1 MARTSKDTRL
11 DRCPTVCAVVRM
23 RLRAACLCLLW
34 MPAVALCA
42 RPAHDERGHDAA
54 PRRALPHQQIDKRC
68 PKFAY
73 VPFASGGAGHIFSDI
88 VLGLELATRVNATF
102 VLEDLDDPSR
112 PVGRH
117 GAYPGL
123 LSFLNLDS
131 TEMRMADVLALYAP
145 RVVDASWDNATRVTG
160 CNVLIRV
167 PDTSCDVPASST
179 RLADTGLDES
189 CHTVLGDLYNKF
201 KHVFRAKYM
210 AKVAQHRR
218 TYGRLFSRA
227 SVNVAWHIRSGDINL
242 HQGDVEYFDN
252 TRAALEAAARAV
264 GMPVAHYVFA
274 ERDLR
279 AQPGYE
285 SLARL
290 DNVTF
295 VGNDTLLET
304 IHHMAQADVVVET
317 GSSMTAIAHTIA
329 EGPLF
334 VYGCAKEGC
343 DVRIYDVDGLFK
355 VDARGRLLASDVELW
370 SALQVR
376 MLSRARA

>member
-1 MARTSKDTRL
+1 MAAGDSS
-11 DRCPTVCAVVRM
+11 
-23 RLRAACLCLLW
+23 CLCRHQGTATKT
-34 MPAVALCA
+34 MRNVALAALWLCVTAAGASSLPA
-42 RPAHDERGHDAA
+42 RERGRTDHG
-54 PRRALPHQQIDKRC
+54 RRALPHQQVDKRC
-68 PKFAY
+68 PKFAH
-73 VPFASGGAGHIFSDI
+73 VPFANGGAGHIFSDI
-88 VLGLELATRVNATF
+88 VMGMELATRANATF
-102 VLEDLDDPSR
+102 VLEDLDDPAR
-112 PVGRH
+112 PVGPH

-123 LSFLNLDS
+123 LTFLNLDG
-131 TEMRMADVLALYAP
+131 TEMRMRDVQATYAP
-145 RVVDASWDNATRVTG
+145 RVVHATWHNATRVAG

-179 RLADTGLDES
+179 RLADTGLDDS
-189 CHTVLGDLYNKF
+189 CHTQLGDLYNKY
-201 KHVFRAKYM
+201 KHVFRAKYL
-210 AKVAQHRR
+210 AKVGGHRR
-218 TYGRLFSRA
+218 AYGRLFSRA

-242 HQGDVEYFDN
+242 HQGDVEYFDS